1 MSKFTSACTY
11 NPIDNTLTLSESF
24 AKKASRPNTP
34 EYRML
39 LQYRTDCPG
48 LMILKKEKNTKNKHK
63 PDSLTYSSMEH
74 IIGLCEDSKERM
86 KKYQAVRAMS
96 QVQSSPYQFVKR
108 WFDENYANWKSVDLN
123 EQNYTFVPKTRA
135 EMEEAARNAKGIEP
149 VEKEDVAA

>member
-1 MSKFTSACTY
+1 MSKFTTACIY

-48 LMILKKEKNTKNKHK
+48 LVILKKEKNSKNK
-63 PDSLTYSSMEH
+63 PDSLTFSKMEH
-74 IIGLCEDSKERM
+74 LISLCEDSAERM
-86 KKYQAVRAMS
+86 KKYQTVRALS
-96 QVQSSPYQFVKR
+96 QIQANPYQFVKR

-135 EMEEAARNAKGIEP
+135 EMEKEA
-149 VEKEDVAA
+149 VAA